1 MKPTLHIMFAT
12 ITIVASHATEAIP
25 ELLAKP
31 PIGKIAFV
39 SGDSFGSAGTISV
52 VGEKIQPFQG
62 ANPEFD
68 AEGKKIIFSNNT
80 GNGNGLF
87 LRELATGS
95 TTRIENKAQ
104 DSEAPSLSP
113 DGSRIVFV
121 NWTPDRESS
130 QIFIAD
136 ANGSNWIPLT
146 AGKYYNW
153 SPRWSPDGR
162 TIVFETTRDGE
173 RQIYTMDPDGKNQ
186 VNLTN
191 SKDLCHSPS
200 WSPNGAFIAY
210 MSRGNNGKANIFV
223 MKSDGSEPV
232 DISKGKT
239 RDSEPVWSPDGQWIA
254 FTRTSNN
261 PPAPETMDIWIMR
274 KDGTDQQAITR
285 NKEHFSSYQMSW
297 SR

>member
-1 MKPTLHIMFAT
+1 MKPTLHIILAA
-12 ITIVASHATEAIP
+12 IAIVASHATEAIP

-39 SGDSFGSAGTISV
+39 SSNSFGSVGTISA
-52 VGEKIQPFQG
+52 VGEKIQPFEG
-62 ANPEFD
+62 ENPEFD

-80 GNGNGLF
+80 GAGHGLF
-87 LRELATGS
+87 LRDLAASS

-113 DGSRIVFV
+113 DGARIVFV
-121 NWTPDRESS
+121 VWPPDRESS

-136 ANGSNWIPLT
+136 ASGSNWIPLT

-162 TIVFETTRDGE
+162 KIVFETTRDGE

-191 SKDLCHSPS
+191 NKDLCHSPS

-210 MSRGNNGKANIFV
+210 MSRGDNGKANIFV
-223 MKSDGSEPV
+223 MKSDGGEKV
-232 DISKGKT
+232 TISKGNT
-239 RDSEPVWSPDGQWIA
+239 RDSEPVWSPDGEWIA
-254 FTRTSNN
+254 FTRTANH
-261 PPAPETMDIWIMR
+261 PPDPETMDIWIMR
-274 KDGTDQQAITR
+274 KDGTNQQQITR